1 MYLQYLF
8 TNCVSFWLLC
18 VKVIEER
25 LILMSSGGLRYVAE
39 WKNGRIEH
47 KMDHL
52 ACFIGTRF
60 VIVTLFCVNSGQC
73 YYWNAHES
81 VAVFLPARLA
91 NHPLKKKN

>member
-1 MYLQYLF
+1 
-8 TNCVSFWLLC
+8 
-18 VKVIEER
+18 
-25 LILMSSGGLRYVAE
+25 MSSGGLRYVAE

-91 NHPLKKKN
+91 NHPLKKKNWCSWYVCGCFFKSECFLLVM